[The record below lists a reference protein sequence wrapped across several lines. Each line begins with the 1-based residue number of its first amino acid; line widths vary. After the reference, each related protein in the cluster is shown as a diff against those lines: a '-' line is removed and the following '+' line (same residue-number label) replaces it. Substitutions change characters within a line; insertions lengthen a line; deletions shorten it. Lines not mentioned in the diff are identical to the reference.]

1 MSPSRGPTNRRRQSP
16 QLAEFLRIRRRLG
29 QAVLAL
35 ILVTAAGVLGFSI
48 ISGGEHSLI
57 DAIYMTVITLTTVG
71 FGEIIDMSNNPAGR
85 LFTVALLLV
94 GMGIVAYTV
103 PMLAAFLIEGQLL
116 HIFARRRMDKDIGR
130 MAGHFIVCGETAAAW
145 YVAEELKLSGRSLV
159 VVAPTEGASEGAYE
173 RLGDVP
179 RVVGDPSDDEV
190 LQEAGIERA
199 GGVVVCMEND
209 KDNVLVTL
217 TARRLAPSARIVA
230 STESRETEVKLRG
243 AGADAVVSPSRIGGL
258 RMASELVRPQVVS
271 FLDQML
277 RDPRTS
283 LRVEE
288 IAIPDDSPVIG
299 KTVGFLNVNQLDGT
313 VLLAVRTQGGQVLF
327 KPAPDTPLDRGA
339 ILIAMVD
346 AAGRSRIEHRL
357 RGEAV
362 SDGDGERR

>member
-1 MSPSRGPTNRRRQSP
+1 MNPDRRPQKRRRETAR
-16 QLAEFLRIRRRLG
+16 LEEFLRVRRRLG
-29 QAVLAL
+29 QALLAL
-35 ILVTAAGVLGFSI
+35 VLVTAAGIVGFAI
-48 ISGGEHSLI
+48 ISGGRHSLI

-85 LFTVALLLV
+85 LFTVGLLLV

-116 HIFARRRMDKDIGR
+116 HIFARRRMDRDIGR
-130 MAGHFIVCGETAAAW
+130 MTGHFIVCGETAAAW
-145 YVAEELKLSGRSLV
+145 YVAEELERSGRSLV
-159 VVAPTEGASEGAYE
+159 VVAPTEGASEDAHE
-173 RLGDVP
+173 KLGDVP

-190 LQEAGIERA
+190 LQEAGVERA
-199 GGVVVCMEND
+199 GGIVVCMEND

-217 TARRLAPSARIVA
+217 AARRLAPNARIVA
-230 STESRETEVKLRG
+230 STESREAEGKLRT
-243 AGADAVVSPSRIGGL
+243 AGANAVVSPSQIGGL

-288 IAIPDDSPVIG
+288 IAVPDESPAIG
-299 KTVGFLNVNQLDGT
+299 RTIGFLNVNELDGS
-313 VLLAVRTQGGQVLF
+313 VLLALRTQEGQVLF
-327 KPAPDTPLDRGA
+327 KPAPDTPLERGA

-346 AAGRSRIEHRL
+346 AAGRSRIEQRL
-357 RGEAV
+357 RSGRLSTRSE
-362 SDGDGERR
+362 SGS